1 MPTFDLRGI
10 KIGKYINTEG
20 TITYETP
27 ISMGD
32 AMSVELNLTAAEGRL
47 YAESRLAEYKKLIT
61 GGTASVGVKYI
72 TDAAQKLL
80 FGMSEN
86 TRNVGTNTSQ
96 KSLKAT
102 AKDIAKYVGMGF
114 YAPDAIDG
122 TDKYTAVFVYKVLF
136 GAPGYVYATKGDSI
150 TFQTPTTTGEFLA
163 DDSEDKSIM
172 EIATL
177 ASESDAVAWIFQST
191 PPVRGATD

>member
-150 TFQTPTTTGEFLA
+150 TFQTPTTTCEFLA

-172 EIATL
+172 ETATL
-177 ASESDAVAWIFQST
+177 ASESDAVAWINKCF
-191 PPVRGATD
+191 GAS

>member
-10 KIGKYINTEG
+10 KIGKYTNTDG
-20 TITYETP
+20 TITYDTP

-32 AMSVELNLTAAEGRL
+32 AISVELNLTAAEGRL

-80 FGMSEN
+80 FGMNEN
-86 TRNVGTNTSQ
+86 TRTVGESTSQ

-163 DDSEDKSIM
+163 DDSEDKNIM

-177 ASESDAVAWIFQST
+177 ESESDAVAWINKCF
-191 PPVRGATD
+191 GAS

>member
-150 TFQTPTTTGEFLA
+150 TFRTPTTTGEFLA
-163 DDSEDKSIM
+163 DDSEDKNIM
-172 EIATL
+172 EIAIL
-177 ASESDAVAWIFQST
+177 ASESDAVAWINKCF
-191 PPVRGATD
+191 GAS

>member
-10 KIGKYINTEG
+10 KIGKYTNTDG
-20 TITYETP
+20 TITYDTP
-27 ISMGD
+27 VSMGD

-86 TRNVGTNTSQ
+86 TRNVGTSTSQ

-163 DDSEDKSIM
+163 DDSEDKNIM
-172 EIATL
+172 ETATL
-177 ASESDAVAWIFQST
+177 ASESDAVAWINKCF
-191 PPVRGATD
+191 GAS

>member
-1 MPTFDLRGI
+1 MPTFDLRVI

-72 TDAAQKLL
+72 TDAAQILL
-80 FGMSEN
+80 FGMS
-86 TRNVGTNTSQ
+86 
-96 KSLKAT
+96 
-102 AKDIAKYVGMGF
+102 
-114 YAPDAIDG
+114 
-122 TDKYTAVFVYKVLF
+122 
-136 GAPGYVYATKGDSI
+136 
-150 TFQTPTTTGEFLA
+150 
-163 DDSEDKSIM
+163 
-172 EIATL
+172 
-177 ASESDAVAWIFQST
+177 
-191 PPVRGATD
+191 

>member
-27 ISMGD
+27 INMGD

-163 DDSEDKSIM
+163 DDSEDKNIM
-172 EIATL
+172 EIAIL
-177 ASESDAVAWIFQST
+177 ASESDAVAWINKCF
-191 PPVRGATD
+191 GAS

>member
-20 TITYETP
+20 TITYDTP

-86 TRNVGTNTSQ
+86 TRNVGTNASQ

-136 GAPGYVYATKGDSI
+136 GAPSYVYATKGDSI

-163 DDSEDKSIM
+163 DDSEDKNIM

-177 ASESDAVAWIFQST
+177 ANESDAVAWINKCF
-191 PPVRGATD
+191 GAS

>member
-177 ASESDAVAWIFQST
+177 ASESDAVAWINKCF
-191 PPVRGATD
+191 GAL

>member
-72 TDAAQKLL
+72 TDAAQILL

-177 ASESDAVAWIFQST
+177 ASESDAVAWINKCF
-191 PPVRGATD
+191 GAS

>member
-61 GGTASVGVKYI
+61 GGTSGVGVKYI

-172 EIATL
+172 ETATL
-177 ASESDAVAWIFQST
+177 ASESDAVAWINKCF
-191 PPVRGATD
+191 GAS

>member
-10 KIGKYINTEG
+10 KIGKYTNTDG
-20 TITYETP
+20 TITYDTP

-32 AMSVELNLTAAEGRL
+32 AISVELNLTAAEGRL

-86 TRNVGTNTSQ
+86 TRNVGANASQ

-163 DDSEDKSIM
+163 DDSEDKNIM

-177 ASESDAVAWIFQST
+177 ASESDAVAWINKCF
-191 PPVRGATD
+191 GAS

>member
-86 TRNVGTNTSQ
+86 TRDVGTNTSQ

-163 DDSEDKSIM
+163 DDSEDKNIM
-172 EIATL
+172 EIAIL
-177 ASESDAVAWIFQST
+177 ASESDAVAWINKCF
-191 PPVRGATD
+191 GAS

>member
-102 AKDIAKYVGMGF
+102 AKDIAKYVGMDF
-114 YAPDAIDG
+114 YAPDTIDG

-163 DDSEDKSIM
+163 DDSEDKNIM
-172 EIATL
+172 EIAIL
-177 ASESDAVAWIFQST
+177 ASESDAVAWINKCF
-191 PPVRGATD
+191 GAS

>member
-10 KIGKYINTEG
+10 KIGKYTNTDG
-20 TITYETP
+20 TITYDTP
-27 ISMGD
+27 VSMGD

-86 TRNVGTNTSQ
+86 TRDVGTNTSQ

-163 DDSEDKSIM
+163 DDSEDKNIM
-172 EIATL
+172 EIAIL
-177 ASESDAVAWIFQST
+177 ASESDAVAWINKCF
-191 PPVRGATD
+191 GAS

>member
-150 TFQTPTTTGEFLA
+150 TFQTSTTTGEFLA
-163 DDSEDKSIM
+163 DDSEDKNIM
-172 EIATL
+172 EIAIL
-177 ASESDAVAWIFQST
+177 ASESDAVAWINKCF
-191 PPVRGATD
+191 GAS

>member
-32 AMSVELNLTAAEGRL
+32 AMSVELNLTAVEGRL

-122 TDKYTAVFVYKVLF
+122 TDKYTTVFVYKVLF
-136 GAPGYVYATKGDSI
+136 GAPGYVYATKGNSL

-163 DDSEDKSIM
+163 DDSEDKSII

-177 ASESDAVAWIFQST
+177 ASESDAVAWINKCF
-191 PPVRGATD
+191 GAS

>member
-10 KIGKYINTEG
+10 KIGKYTNTDG

-163 DDSEDKSIM
+163 DDSEDKNIM
-172 EIATL
+172 EIAIL
-177 ASESDAVAWIFQST
+177 ASESDAVAWINKCF
-191 PPVRGATD
+191 GAS

>member
-102 AKDIAKYVGMGF
+102 AKDVGMGF

-163 DDSEDKSIM
+163 DDSEDKNIM
-172 EIATL
+172 EIAIL
-177 ASESDAVAWIFQST
+177 ASESDAVAWINKCF
-191 PPVRGATD
+191 GAS

>member
-86 TRNVGTNTSQ
+86 TRNVGTSASQ

-122 TDKYTAVFVYKVLF
+122 ADKYTAVFVYKVLF
-136 GAPGYVYATKGDSI
+136 GAHSYVYATKGDGI

-163 DDSEDKSIM
+163 DDSEDKNIM
-172 EIATL
+172 ETATL
-177 ASESDAVAWIFQST
+177 ESETDAIAWINKCF
-191 PPVRGATD
+191 GAS

>member
-10 KIGKYINTEG
+10 KIGKYTNTDG
-20 TITYETP
+20 TITYDTP
-27 ISMGD
+27 VSMGD

-86 TRNVGTNTSQ
+86 TRNVGTSTSQ

-163 DDSEDKSIM
+163 DDSEDKNIM

-177 ASESDAVAWIFQST
+177 ASESDAVAWINKCF
-191 PPVRGATD
+191 GAS

>member
-72 TDAAQKLL
+72 TAAAQRLL

-172 EIATL
+172 ETATL
-177 ASESDAVAWIFQST
+177 ASESDAVAWINKCF
-191 PPVRGATD
+191 GAS

>member
-122 TDKYTAVFVYKVLF
+122 TDKYTAVFVHKVLF
-136 GAPGYVYATKGDSI
+136 GAPSYVYATKGDSI

-163 DDSEDKSIM
+163 DDSEDKNIM
-172 EIATL
+172 ETATL
-177 ASESDAVAWIFQST
+177 ASESDAVAWINKCF
-191 PPVRGATD
+191 GAS

>member
-10 KIGKYINTEG
+10 KIGKYTNTDG
-20 TITYETP
+20 TITYDTP
-27 ISMGD
+27 VSMGD

-86 TRNVGTNTSQ
+86 TRNVGTNASQ

-163 DDSEDKSIM
+163 DDSEDKNIM

-177 ASESDAVAWIFQST
+177 ANESDAVAWINKCF
-191 PPVRGATD
+191 GAS

>member
-10 KIGKYINTEG
+10 KIGKYINTDG

-177 ASESDAVAWIFQST
+177 ASESDAVAWINKCF
-191 PPVRGATD
+191 GAS

>member
-10 KIGKYINTEG
+10 KIGKYTNTDG
-20 TITYETP
+20 TITYDTP
-27 ISMGD
+27 VSMGD

-86 TRNVGTNTSQ
+86 TRNVGINTSQ

-177 ASESDAVAWIFQST
+177 ASESDAVAWINKCF
-191 PPVRGATD
+191 GAS

>member
-10 KIGKYINTEG
+10 KIGKYTNTDG
-20 TITYETP
+20 TVTYDTP

-61 GGTASVGVKYI
+61 GGTVSVGVKYI

-80 FGMSEN
+80 FGMNEN
-86 TRNVGTNTSQ
+86 TRTVGTSTSQ

-122 TDKYTAVFVYKVLF
+122 ADKYTAVFVYKVLF
-136 GAPGYVYATKGDSI
+136 GAPSYVCATKGNSI

-163 DDSEDKSIM
+163 DDSEDKNIM
-172 EIATL
+172 ETATL
-177 ASESDAVAWIFQST
+177 ESETDAIAWINKCF
-191 PPVRGATD
+191 GAS

>member
-10 KIGKYINTEG
+10 KIGKYTNTDG
-20 TITYETP
+20 TITYDTP
-27 ISMGD
+27 VSMGD

-86 TRNVGTNTSQ
+86 TRNVGTNTPQ

-177 ASESDAVAWIFQST
+177 ASESDAIAWINKCF
-191 PPVRGATD
+191 GAS

>member
-10 KIGKYINTEG
+10 KIGKYTNTDG
-20 TITYETP
+20 TITYDTP
-27 ISMGD
+27 VSMGD

-136 GAPGYVYATKGDSI
+136 GAPGYVYAKKGDSI

-177 ASESDAVAWIFQST
+177 ASESDAVAWINKCF
-191 PPVRGATD
+191 GAS

>member
-136 GAPGYVYATKGDSI
+136 GAPSYVYATKGDSI

-177 ASESDAVAWIFQST
+177 ASESDAVAWINKCF
-191 PPVRGATD
+191 GAS

>member
-10 KIGKYINTEG
+10 KIGKYTNTEG

-163 DDSEDKSIM
+163 DDSEDKNIM
-172 EIATL
+172 EIAIL
-177 ASESDAVAWIFQST
+177 ASESDAVAWINKCF
-191 PPVRGATD
+191 GAS

>member
-136 GAPGYVYATKGDSI
+136 GAPGYAYATKGDSI

-177 ASESDAVAWIFQST
+177 ASESDAVAWINKCF
-191 PPVRGATD
+191 GAS

>member
-172 EIATL
+172 EIVTL
-177 ASESDAVAWIFQST
+177 ASESDAVAWINKCF
-191 PPVRGATD
+191 GAS

>member
-10 KIGKYINTEG
+10 KIGKYITPEG

-163 DDSEDKSIM
+163 DDSEDKNIM

-177 ASESDAVAWIFQST
+177 ASESDAVAWISKCF
-191 PPVRGATD
+191 GAS

>member
-20 TITYETP
+20 TITYDTP

-32 AMSVELNLTAAEGRL
+32 AISVELNLTAAEGRL

-86 TRNVGTNTSQ
+86 TRNVGANASQ

-136 GAPGYVYATKGDSI
+136 GAPSYVYATKGDSI

-163 DDSEDKSIM
+163 DDSEDKNIM
-172 EIATL
+172 ETATL
-177 ASESDAVAWIFQST
+177 ESETDAIAWINKCFS
-191 PPVRGATD
+191 AS

>member
-20 TITYETP
+20 TITYDTP

-32 AMSVELNLTAAEGRL
+32 AISVELNLTAAEGRL

-86 TRNVGTNTSQ
+86 TRNVGANASQ

-102 AKDIAKYVGMGF
+102 AKDIAEYVGMGF

-136 GAPGYVYATKGDSI
+136 GAPSYVYATKGDSI

-163 DDSEDKSIM
+163 DDSEDKNIM

-177 ASESDAVAWIFQST
+177 ANENDAVAWINKCF
-191 PPVRGATD
+191 GAS

>member
-20 TITYETP
+20 TITYDTP

-32 AMSVELNLTAAEGRL
+32 AISVELNLTAAEGRL

-86 TRNVGTNTSQ
+86 TRNVGTNASQ

-136 GAPGYVYATKGDSI
+136 GAPSYVYATKGDSI

-163 DDSEDKSIM
+163 DDSEDKNIM

-177 ASESDAVAWIFQST
+177 ESETDAIAWINKCFS
-191 PPVRGATD
+191 AS

>member
-72 TDAAQKLL
+72 PDAAQKLL

-86 TRNVGTNTSQ
+86 TRTIGASTSQ

-102 AKDIAKYVGMGF
+102 AKDIAQYVGMGF
-114 YAPDAIDG
+114 YAPDAVDG
-122 TDKYTAVFVYKVLF
+122 ADKYTAVFVHKVLF
-136 GAPGYVYATKGDSI
+136 GAPAYVYATKGDSI
-150 TFQTPTTTGEFLA
+150 AFQTPTTTGEFLA
-163 DDSEDKSIM
+163 DDSENKNILETAVLD
-172 EIATL
+172 
-177 ASESDAVAWIFQST
+177 SENDAIAWINECFGV
-191 PPVRGATD
+191 PA